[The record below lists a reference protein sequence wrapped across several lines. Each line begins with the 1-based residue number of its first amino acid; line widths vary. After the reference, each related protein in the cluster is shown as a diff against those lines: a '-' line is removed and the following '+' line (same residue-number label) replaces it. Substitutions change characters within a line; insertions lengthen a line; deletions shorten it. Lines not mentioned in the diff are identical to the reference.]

1 MPKYFDPM
9 IEKGLYKFKYFFQ
22 PNPFKNIKSKNI
34 YNLTPV
40 FYMFISLSC
49 FDNNDDEGFL
59 IFRKQYHLLRRF
71 PGDLFRTELR
81 RFRELGGGVSIW
93 NGSPSKPRYVLI
105 REAQILVLFFR
116 ILDLFLG

>member
-1 MPKYFDPM
+1 
-9 IEKGLYKFKYFFQ
+9 
-22 PNPFKNIKSKNI
+22 
-34 YNLTPV
+34 
-40 FYMFISLSC
+40 MFISLSC

-71 PGDLFRTELR
+71 SGDLFRTELR

-116 ILDLFLG
+116 ILDLFLGSPLDTLIWVLIKTHSFFFFDLGFQIAGVWFF